1 MYFFHIILQ
10 EVHTGKNKADKII
23 PSVIFLLSIYC
34 FLPAIIKKRRY
45 KYMKCIIKYEIRF
58 YLKNPI
64 FYIGIL
70 LVFFG
75 VYQNMAPYLG
85 IRYFQSG
92 EEISVLENMERGD
105 GDIMHGF
112 IPTTREEQMEIGF
125 ANIQKDLQEQFDM
138 SAEEVTKII
147 DYLKSSEFGIAEI
160 DYYLKENCSFY
171 SGDYYFWNAEK
182 KQVSAAEVN
191 GYMESRME
199 EETYTGYFSRKY
211 VDYLGVYILF
221 FVIVLFAFL
230 FYRDM
235 KKDIYE
241 LLHTKPI
248 SSFQYITG
256 KVIGGFASAMIVV
269 VILTVLFDIL
279 SVSHGIKA
287 GFPTSAL
294 DIWKPVLLYV
304 VPNIFMVSCFYAG
317 VSLVFQNPLPA
328 VPALMLYMVYSNMGS
343 VNEEGKFGYYGRL
356 FAILVRF
363 PESFFQSKLPE
374 MALLNQVFLMI
385 LAVLLLAVSV
395 LIWKRRRVC

>member
-1 MYFFHIILQ
+1 
-10 EVHTGKNKADKII
+10 
-23 PSVIFLLSIYC
+23 
-34 FLPAIIKKRRY
+34 
-45 KYMKCIIKYEIRF
+45 MKCIIKYEIKF

-75 VYQNMAPYLG
+75 VYQNVKLYLG
-85 IRYFQSG
+85 IHYFQSE
-92 EEISVLENMERGD
+92 EEIAAIQPEVRSD

-112 IPTTREEQMEIGF
+112 VPTTKEEQMEIGF
-125 ANIQKDLQEQFDM
+125 ADIQESLQENFGM
-138 SAEEVTKII
+138 SEEEINEII
-147 DYLKSSEFGIAEI
+147 DYLKGSGFGIAEI
-160 DYYLKENCSFY
+160 NRYLEEKYSFY
-171 SGDYYFWNAEK
+171 NGDYSFWDAEK
-182 KQVSAAEVN
+182 KQVSAAEAN
-191 GYMESRME
+191 EYMESSME
-199 EETYTGYFSRKY
+199 EEAYTSYFSRKY

-221 FVIVLFAFL
+221 FVIILFAFL

-248 SSFQYITG
+248 SSFRYIAG
-256 KVIGGFASAMIVV
+256 KVMGGFAAAMIAV

-279 SVSHGIKA
+279 SVSHGIRA
-287 GFPTSAL
+287 GFPTSSL

-343 VNEEGKFGYYGRL
+343 VNDEGRFGYYGRI

-363 PESFFQSKLPE
+363 PEHFFAAKIPE
-374 MALLNQVFLMI
+374 MVLPNQIFLMI
-385 LAVLLLAVSV
+385 LAMLLLALGV

>member
-1 MYFFHIILQ
+1 
-10 EVHTGKNKADKII
+10 
-23 PSVIFLLSIYC
+23 
-34 FLPAIIKKRRY
+34 
-45 KYMKCIIKYEIRF
+45 MKSIIKYEIRF

-64 FYIGIL
+64 FYVGIL

-75 VYQNMAPYLG
+75 VYQNVAPYLG

-92 EEISVLENMERGD
+92 EEIPVLENMERGD

-125 ANIQKDLQEQFDM
+125 ANIQKDLLEQFDM

-191 GYMESRME
+191 EYMESRME
-199 EETYTGYFSRKY
+199 EETYTDYFSRKY

-241 LLHTKPI
+241 LIHTKPI